1 MLAPSAADRGVGQTS
16 GVSHGEDDSGMKRG
30 RDMAVRPKLIT
41 LATSAGKGSTFTFT
55 LPVPRED

>member
-1 MLAPSAADRGVGQTS
+1 
-16 GVSHGEDDSGMKRG
+16 
-30 RDMAVRPKLIT
+30 MAVRPKLIT